1 MASDLAN
8 RSPSTAPGALLAA
21 TESQLPL
28 PSLPM
33 SFRMSNVATD
43 DENERLSPRE
53 YRIRK
58 SDTLADIAER
68 YLGSSDRAGELFDA
82 NRDVLRSPDLLPVGT
97 MLRIPRQPTGN

>member
-1 MASDLAN
+1 
-8 RSPSTAPGALLAA
+8 
-21 TESQLPL
+21 
-28 PSLPM
+28 M
-33 SFRMSNVATD
+33 SFQMSNVAAD
-43 DENERLSPRE
+43 DDSERLSPRE

-97 MLRIPRQPTGN
+97 MLRIPRQPRGN